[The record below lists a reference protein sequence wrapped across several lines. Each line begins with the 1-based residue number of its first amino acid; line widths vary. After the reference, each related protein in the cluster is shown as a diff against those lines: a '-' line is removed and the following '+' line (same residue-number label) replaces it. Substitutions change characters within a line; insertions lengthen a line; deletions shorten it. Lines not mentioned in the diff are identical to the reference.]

1 MSVPQSYALG
11 LRVCGSLMRWSVP
24 FLAVLPIVAFSGQSG
39 LAKFAG
45 YYTAPAAYCSEL
57 EGTALKPC
65 DPPVEDWMQIKPID
79 ETHAQ
84 IDIYSLQTNGHE
96 CGVSGIA
103 ELKGDKLVFVE
114 KDTTLPQYL
123 GQGFAVV
130 LSGRT
135 LKIHYLADPG
145 LGIPSFCGA
154 RARLDR
160 LEFSTEKKLPPRENL
175 PET

>member
-1 MSVPQSYALG
+1 MW
-11 LRVCGSLMRWSVP
+11 SLKRWGVP
-24 FLAVLPIVAFSGQSG
+24 FLAALPIVAFCGQSG

-57 EGTALKPC
+57 EGAALKPC

-79 ETHAQ
+79 DTHAQ

-123 GQGFAVV
+123 GQGFTVV
-130 LSGRT
+130 LSGKI
-135 LKIHYLADPG
+135 LKIQYLADPG
-145 LGIPSFCGA
+145 LGIPPFCGA

-160 LEFSTEKKLPPRENL
+160 LEFRIEKKRPPRENL

>member
-1 MSVPQSYALG
+1 MW
-11 LRVCGSLMRWSVP
+11 SLKRWSVP
-24 FLAVLPIVAFSGQSG
+24 FLAALPIVAFSGQSG
-39 LAKFAG
+39 VAKFAG
-45 YYTAPAAYCSEL
+45 YYTAPATYCSEL

-65 DPPVEDWMQIKPID
+65 DPPVDDWMQIKPID
-79 ETHAQ
+79 DTHAQ

-103 ELKGDKLVFVE
+103 ELKGDKLVYVE

-123 GQGFAVV
+123 GQGFTVA
-130 LSGRT
+130 LSGQI
-135 LKIHYLADPG
+135 LKIQYLADPG
-145 LGIPSFCGA
+145 LGIPPFCGA

-160 LEFSTEKKLPPRENL
+160 LVFPIERKRPPRENL